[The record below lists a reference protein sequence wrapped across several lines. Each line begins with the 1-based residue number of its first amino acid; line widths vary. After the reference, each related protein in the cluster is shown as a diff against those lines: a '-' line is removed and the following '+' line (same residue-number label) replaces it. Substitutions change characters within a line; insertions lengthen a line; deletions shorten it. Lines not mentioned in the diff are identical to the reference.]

1 MTNDAEYF
9 FMSLLATR
17 ISSLEK
23 CQFQPPAF
31 FFFKLGY
38 LPFYC

>member
-23 CQFQPPAF
+23 CQFQSPAF